1 MDTKEIFAK
10 RLFEIRENRG
20 ITRQKVADDLG
31 ISRASL
37 EYYEKAKRTPDLNT
51 ISKISDY
58 FNVSIDY
65 LMGKS
70 DCVSYD
76 LDLQGVCKY
85 FNIDKITA
93 YRLSSLLDSNAK
105 HSDEIKV
112 LLSSKALKTI
122 LSNISASWD
131 LRRELGENYLSELKE
146 VTDFKEKSAEELF
159 KYYGED
165 GYYSNFDNECKQLQ
179 NEIDLNEYRA
189 EKHFLKDLLNCK
201 SIDYKSLGYSGV
213 NFNDYE
219 LYLYDYIPDE
229 KYFDD
234 IKREIDW
241 ATDEIN
247 SKIEKYIEQQWEND
261 ED

>member
-1 MDTKEIFAK
+1 MDTKEIFAE

-20 ITRQKVADDLG
+20 ITRQKAADDLG

-85 FNIDKITA
+85 FNIDKTTA
-93 YRLSSLLDSNAK
+93 LGLSSLLKSNEK
-105 HSDEIKV
+105 YSDELKV
-112 LLSSKALKTI
+112 ILGSHALKTVISYI
-122 LSNISASWD
+122 LVSWD
-131 LRRELGENYLSELKE
+131 LRRELGYECLSELEK
-146 VTDFKEKSAEELF
+146 VTGCMNKSAEELF
-159 KYYGED
+159 DDYGED
-165 GYYSNFDNECKQLQ
+165 GYYSHFNAECKRLQ
-179 NEIDLNEYRA
+179 NEIELNEYRA
-189 EKHFLKDLLNCK
+189 EKYFAKDLLNCN
-201 SIDYKSLGYSGV
+201 SRSYDIYND
-213 NFNDYE
+213 DYE
-219 LYLYDYIPDE
+219 MYLNEAIPTE
-229 KYFDD
+229 KIIDDMRNDIDMAIDD
-234 IKREIDW
+234 IND
-241 ATDEIN
+241 
-247 SKIEKYIEQQWEND
+247 KIKDYVEEQYQMD